1 MKGSRRGN
9 LGLNQ
14 FADWEVGADYVCEKL
29 LGTGSYGKVALASK
43 KSTGQKV
50 AIKRMENIFDDET
63 DCKRILRE
71 VTLMRKLK
79 HPFVVD
85 LIELLMPTDLETFDT
100 LYVVMEYAESDLKKI
115 IKSNI
120 NLEMLHIQTIVYN
133 LLCSIKYL
141 HESNVLHRDLK
152 PANVLINEDCTVK
165 LCDYGLARSLSG
177 IESAA
182 MILSKVDKQDDVS
195 DNSSVGGTSSVN
207 LPGLNSNQ
215 SQSSI
220 SSDVTMKQEEVN
232 TEEKKEDL
240 RSRLVK
246 TKDARRNM
254 KRELTGH
261 VVTRWYRAPEIIL
274 LEKDYGPGIDV
285 WAVGCIFAELLGMMK
300 ENAPTFMDRQPLFP
314 GKSCFPLSPA
324 KNPTE
329 QRKGFPF
336 SSNDQL
342 AIIFQIIGTPSESDT
357 SFVTDLKALEYL
369 NQFPPQERADL
380 KVKYPGSSPE
390 AIDFLER
397 VLVFNPYFRI
407 SLQECLEHPLFA
419 KVRNQQKEAITGQP
433 VVLEFEKE
441 ELNRDRLRELFIE
454 ECAHYQK

>member
-300 ENAPTFMDRQPLFP
+300 ENAPTFMDR
-314 GKSCFPLSPA
+314 
-324 KNPTE
+324 
-329 QRKGFPF
+329 
-336 SSNDQL
+336 
-342 AIIFQIIGTPSESDT
+342 
-357 SFVTDLKALEYL
+357 
-369 NQFPPQERADL
+369 
-380 KVKYPGSSPE
+380 
-390 AIDFLER
+390 
-397 VLVFNPYFRI
+397 
-407 SLQECLEHPLFA
+407 
-419 KVRNQQKEAITGQP
+419 
-433 VVLEFEKE
+433 
-441 ELNRDRLRELFIE
+441 
-454 ECAHYQK
+454 